1 MTQTYSTDCTEYS
14 TETIANQLA
23 TLGLPFTDLLA
34 RALTALLS
42 GRKATLHQIATLLP
56 GPQQAQSTE
65 AKRQQLRRLL
75 DHPALTPQR
84 WARAVASLLPKSKW
98 VLALDR
104 TQWKV
109 GNKPVN
115 LLVLAVV
122 HAGCAV
128 PILWNVLDKPGASD
142 THERKQLLQRFLA
155 LFGTQAL
162 RFLSADREFI
172 GRDWI
177 AWLLSEKVPFR
188 IRIKAGEWLR
198 HEDGRQRRASD
209 WFALRAC
216 ACKKRRFWLWGLPVF
231 VGGIRDALARR
242 KRLQR
247 AEQSF
252 LVVISNAYQD
262 DVLAEY
268 RLRWKVETLFQALK
282 GRGFDMEASRLIEA
296 HRLSAFFGL
305 LWLALCW
312 CLKVGAFV
320 RQVAPLP
327 LKKHGR
333 APLSTFG
340 RGLARLQTLLAPLAG
355 TPCHACFV
363 QTVGLLCPA

>member
-75 DHPALTPQR
+75 DHPALTPER

-155 LFGTQAL
+155 LFGTQAI

-177 AWLLSEKVPFR
+177 AWLLSEKVPLR
-188 IRIKAGEWLR
+188 IRIKAGFGSRPASGYATKMVGKGAQATGSLCG
-198 HEDGRQRRASD
+198 HARARSGA
-209 WFALRAC
+209 FGSGVC
-216 ACKKRRFWLWGLPVF
+216 P
-231 VGGIRDALARR
+231 
-242 KRLQR
+242 
-247 AEQSF
+247 F
-252 LVVISNAYQD
+252 LSGAS
-262 DVLAEY
+262 ET
-268 RLRWKVETLFQALK
+268 RLRV
-282 GRGFDMEASRLIEA
+282 G
-296 HRLSAFFGL
+296 SA
-305 LWLALCW
+305 C
-312 CLKVGAFV
+312 GAV
-320 RQVAPLP
+320 SNR
-327 LKKHGR
+327 
-333 APLSTFG
+333 S
-340 RGLARLQTLLAPLAG
+340 
-355 TPCHACFV
+355 
-363 QTVGLLCPA
+363 